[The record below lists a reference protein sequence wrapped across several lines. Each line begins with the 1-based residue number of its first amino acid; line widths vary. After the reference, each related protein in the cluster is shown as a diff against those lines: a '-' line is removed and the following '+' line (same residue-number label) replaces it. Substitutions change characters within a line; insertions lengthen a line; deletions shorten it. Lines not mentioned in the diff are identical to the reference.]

1 MTFTI
6 LGFCSRSGKVGFAQ
20 STSTPAV
27 GWRCTDVVLGRGV
40 VSVQAHADYRQ
51 LQIAKRHVA
60 SGLRPSRVMK
70 ELAAGDPFFAYRQIA
85 ILGLDGETAAFTGPK
100 AYAWAGEVVKSDHI
114 ATGNVLVGRQVVQA
128 MSDAYESNADIELE
142 DRLMMSLEAGRD
154 AGGQPDGQTSAA
166 IVVYEK
172 HEFPIIN
179 LRIDVSLE
187 PVAEL
192 RKIFNWFKP
201 LISYYVDRTLDPGS
215 VPRYKVVLA
224 EKNLAVN
231 PYA

>member
-6 LGFCSRSGKVGFAQ
+6 LGFCPRSGKAGFAQ

-27 GWRCTDVVLGRGV
+27 GWRCTDIVLGRGL

-51 LQIAKRHVA
+51 LQLAKRHMA
-60 SGLRPSRVMK
+60 SGLGPSQVMK
-70 ELAAGDPFFAYRQIA
+70 ELADNDSFFAYRQIA
-85 ILGLDGETAAFTGPK
+85 ILGFDGETAVFTGDK
-100 AYAWAGEVVKSDHI
+100 AYKWAGEVVKPDHI
-114 ATGNVLVGRQVVQA
+114 ATGNVLVGPAVVQA
-128 MSDAYESNADIELE
+128 MSDAYVRNANINFE
-142 DRLMMSLEAGRD
+142 DRLMMALEAGRD

-172 HEFPIIN
+172 HEFPIVN
-179 LRIDVSLE
+179 LRVDVSLE

-192 RKIFNWFKP
+192 RRIFDWFKP
-201 LISYYVDRTLDPGS
+201 LIPYYVDRTLDPGS
-215 VPRYKVVLA
+215 VPRYKAVLA
-224 EKNLAVN
+224 EKNLPLN